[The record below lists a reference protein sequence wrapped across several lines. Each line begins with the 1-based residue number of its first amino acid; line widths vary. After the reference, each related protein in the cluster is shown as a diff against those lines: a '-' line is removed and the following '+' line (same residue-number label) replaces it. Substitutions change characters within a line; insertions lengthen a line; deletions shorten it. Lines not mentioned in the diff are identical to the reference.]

1 MSDMRLFVAGD
12 LAAMLLFA
20 LIGIASHERD
30 ISLAIFARSFLPFAV
45 SWLTLGAALGA
56 LRRERPSWRLLAVY
70 LVCGVAALVARAII
84 FDRALFNAFFV
95 IALVGNGLM
104 LFGWRWLRA
113 GFGAPSSRAPSA
125 PRGPGTR

>member
-1 MSDMRLFVAGD
+1 MSDRRLLVAGD

-30 ISLAIFARSFLPFAV
+30 VSAAVFARSFLPFAV
-45 SWLTLGAALGA
+45 SWLTIGAALGA
-56 LRRERPSWRLLAVY
+56 LRHERPSWRLLAAY
-70 LVCGVAALVARAII
+70 LVCGVMALVARAII

-113 GFGAPSSRAPSA
+113 GFGAGAEQ
-125 PRGPGTR
+125 PGA